1 MTSLRYWDIS
11 PALDPSTPTWP
22 GDTPFQQEWAARLDE
37 QCPVNVGRITLSP
50 HTGAHV
56 DGPLHYRADGL
67 PIGQVPLDVYMGPCR
82 VIHCIG
88 ANPLVTPN
96 TSPASSTTCP
106 RGCCCGPSNGSRRT
120 GRKASALSLRP
131 PSSASPSS
139 ASGWS
144 ASTPR
149 RSTPALQDPRRP
161 PRGGLPRHGDP
172 RRRGSRRRARRRL
185 RTARPAAEIHPP
197 RCQPGACRAASPAYR
212 GVTDDHS

>member
-82 VIHCIG
+82 VIH
-88 ANPLVTPN
+88 
-96 TSPASSTTCP
+96 
-106 RGCCCGPSNGSRRT
+106 
-120 GRKASALSLRP
+120 
-131 PSSASPSS
+131 
-139 ASGWS
+139 
-144 ASTPR
+144 
-149 RSTPALQDPRRP
+149 
-161 PRGGLPRHGDP
+161 
-172 RRRGSRRRARRRL
+172 
-185 RTARPAAEIHPP
+185 
-197 RCQPGACRAASPAYR
+197 
-212 GVTDDHS
+212 

>member
-11 PALDPSTPTWP
+11 PALDPNTPTWP

-88 ANPLVTPN
+88 ANPLVTPEHLAGQLDDLPSRVLLR
-96 TSPASSTTCP
+96 TFERVPANWPEGFCAIAPATIECLAERGVRLVGIDTPSLDPSTPRPSTPTTRWAATAWRSSKAWSSTTCP
-106 RGCCCGPSNGSRRT
+106 PATTNC
-120 GRKASALSLRP
+120 
-131 PSSASPSS
+131 SP
-139 ASGWS
+139 
-144 ASTPR
+144 
-149 RSTPALQDPRRP
+149 
-161 PRGGLPRHGDP
+161 
-172 RRRGSRRRARRRL
+172 
-185 RTARPAAEIHPP
+185 
-197 RCQPGACRAASPAYR
+197 CR
-212 GVTDDHS
+212 

>member
-11 PALDPSTPTWP
+11 PALDPNTPTWP

-88 ANPLVTPN
+88 ANPLVTPEHLAGQLDDPPSRVLLR
-96 TSPASSTTCP
+96 TFERVPANWP
-106 RGCCCGPSNGSRRT
+106 EGF
-120 GRKASALSLRP
+120 ALSLRP
-131 PSSASPSS
+131 PSSASPSA

-149 RSTPALQDPRRP
+149 RSTPSTPRPSTPTTRWAATAWRSSKAWSSTTCP
-161 PRGGLPRHGDP
+161 PATTNCSP
-172 RRRGSRRRARRRL
+172 
-185 RTARPAAEIHPP
+185 
-197 RCQPGACRAASPAYR
+197 CR
-212 GVTDDHS
+212 